1 VEPLD
6 DGKGVTQMENF
17 ASLFWPAFIQGIGI
31 ALKGFG
37 DAFVANPWPFL
48 AVGGFAIVGALM
60 PRASRR

>member
-1 VEPLD
+1 
-6 DGKGVTQMENF
+6 MENF